1 MTKHDYA
8 LSEAS
13 GMSSSLVKPAANGRG
28 LSVFVLIDALGWKYL
43 EGREFL
49 SDLLP
54 YRRPLRTVLG
64 FSSGAIPSIL
74 TGQPPSKHGHWNLFY
89 YDPKGSPFQWIRY
102 LRFLPNRILD
112 SRIFRKLVKELG
124 RHFLGMGPQF
134 ECCVSPRFMPYFNWL
149 EKRNIYDRG
158 GIMGAPSI
166 FDQLARSQVP
176 HRVYTYHEATD
187 TEIFDQAERDIRAGD
202 TKFFFVY
209 LSEMDMFLHM
219 NCNEPQRIRER
230 LEWYEKGLRRL
241 FKAAREIDPRATL
254 VITSDHGMTPVRK
267 EFDVLAEMASLRL
280 RIPEDYLVVYD
291 STMARFWFFNDGARE
306 KITSALRKLPCGRVL
321 LDSELRDLGVLFED
335 RRYGEI
341 VFLLHAGWMIS
352 RSDFNGPGWVP
363 SGMHGYDPAD
373 AYSDAVYLSDREPA
387 FELTSVQDVYRCMWT
402 AACEGQ

>member
-54 YRRPLRTVLG
+54 CRRPLRTVLG

-74 TGQPPSKHGHWNLFY
+74 TGQLPSKHGHWNLFY

-102 LRFLPNRILD
+102 LRFLPNLILD

-166 FDQLARSQVP
+166 FDQLSESGIA

-187 TEIFDQAERDIRAGD
+187 AEILRRAESDLRAGQAS
-202 TKFFFVY
+202 FFFLY
-209 LSEMDMFLHM
+209 LSEMDMFLHVK
-219 NCNEPQRIRER
+219 CNEPKKIEER
-230 LEWYEKGLRRL
+230 LEWYEKGLRRI
-241 FKAAREIDPRATL
+241 FQAARETDPRATL
-254 VITSDHGMTPVRK
+254 VITSDHGMTPVHHHYDVAK
-267 EFDVLAEMASLRL
+267 EIENLAL

-291 STMARFWFFNDGARE
+291 STMARFWFFNEEARQ
-306 KITSALRKLPCGRVL
+306 KVLQTLQRLPCGRVL
-321 LDSELRDLGVLFED
+321 SDRELLELGVLFED
-335 RRYGEI
+335 RRYGEVI
-341 VFLLHAGWMIS
+341 FLLHPGWMIS
-352 RSDFNGPGWVP
+352 QSDFNGPGWMP
-363 SGMHGYDPAD
+363 AGMHGYDPAD
-373 AYSDAVYLSDREPA
+373 AHSDAVFLSNWLPVFPVQA
-387 FELTSVQDVYRCMWT
+387 VQDIYRCMSEAT
-402 AACEGQ
+402 LGR